1 MKGLEI
7 RSLVHP
13 DGTLEVTLVP
23 AEVPPPGADEVVV
36 RVEAAPINPSDMGV
50 LFGPADLAAARVS
63 GTPERPIL
71 TAKIPERAL
80 GSLAARIGKPLPA
93 GNEGAGVVVEAG
105 ASAAAQALLGKTVA
119 VFGVGGMYSQLR
131 RVPVAAC
138 MALPD
143 GTPAAAGASAFVNPL
158 TALGMIET
166 MRLEG
171 HRALVHTAAAS
182 SLGQMLIRLCAKDGI
197 GLVNIVRKPDQVALL
212 RSLGAAHV
220 CDSSAAS
227 FAGDLREAIAATGA
241 TLAFDAIGGGRMAAQ
256 ILEAM
261 EAVLL
266 RDLKGYARYGSPVH
280 KQVYLYGS
288 LDPAPTEIARTV
300 GMSWGV
306 GGWLV
311 WPCLQ
316 RVGAQRTEELKR
328 RVAAEL
334 TTTFATSYA
343 RTVSLAGAL
352 SLDVVG
358 EYGKRATG
366 AKVLVAPNATG

>member
-50 LFGPADLAAARVS
+50 LFGPADLAGARVS

-119 VFGVGGMYSQLR
+119 LFGVGGMYSQLR

>member
-1 MKGLEI
+1 VKGLEI

-23 AEVPPPGADEVVV
+23 AEVPPPGTDEVIV

-50 LFGPADLAAARVS
+50 LFGPADLAGARVS

-166 MRLEG
+166 MRLDG

-197 GLVNIVRKPDQVALL
+197 GLVNIVRKPEQVALL

-358 EYGKRATG
+358 EYGKRSTG